1 MDVDG
6 DGVLTRLEFL
16 EFFIV
21 KLKLCTSRQL
31 QKIQDRYD
39 QIEQEKGARE
49 LVLMVTSPNSKN
61 DRGSTLG
68 SSTDMITQRNSRQ
81 PPQQPNKSLA
91 QAMRTELPASETAA
105 ASIDTAAAN
114 NSFQLLPNQDAATMA
129 PRPAESPRQQLSLSL
144 SATGVTTAVSS
155 SAVDATTAAD
165 ADADADADAAARRS
179 GGGLYDG
186 SHHPLSSM
194 LAHIRR
200 ASELARADVENSIRN
215 DKMDEAKATVKMLRQ
230 LLTLLHNGEVELLP
244 RLERNGEIVERIRE
258 ER

>member
-39 QIEQEKGARE
+39 QIEQEKDARE

-68 SSTDMITQRNSRQ
+68 SSTDTDMTRVL
-81 PPQQPNKSLA
+81 PGCTPQKPNKSLA
-91 QAMRTELPASETAA
+91 QAVETELPMSEST
-105 ASIDTAAAN
+105 ASIDTAAA
-114 NSFQLLPNQDAATMA
+114 
-129 PRPAESPRQQLSLSL
+129 SP
-144 SATGVTTAVSS
+144 
-155 SAVDATTAAD
+155 SAVDATTAVD
-165 ADADADADAAARRS
+165 VDADAAARRS

-186 SHHPLSSM
+186 SQHRLSSM

-200 ASELARADVENSIRN
+200 ATELARADVENSIRN

-244 RLERNGEIVERIRE
+244 RLERNGEIVERSRE

>member
-39 QIEQEKGARE
+39 QIEQEKDARE

-68 SSTDMITQRNSRQ
+68 SSTDTDMTRVL
-81 PPQQPNKSLA
+81 PGCTPQKPNKSLA
-91 QAMRTELPASETAA
+91 QAVETELPVSEST
-105 ASIDTAAAN
+105 ASIDTAAA
-114 NSFQLLPNQDAATMA
+114 
-129 PRPAESPRQQLSLSL
+129 SP
-144 SATGVTTAVSS
+144 
-155 SAVDATTAAD
+155 SAVDATTAVD
-165 ADADADADAAARRS
+165 VDADAAARRS

-244 RLERNGEIVERIRE
+244 RLERNGEIVERSRE